1 MTHRPGKSLIRFM
14 ENQLGIPLENLGRAD
29 SYKID
34 YSAVAEKSRCVTGM
48 VNIACIINTL
58 CWSGRRD
65 SNPRP
70 SAPKSSAKLSTQGVV
85 SFQMERRGQIKTHL
99 AIQSKLEV
107 GA

>member
-1 MTHRPGKSLIRFM
+1 MTHGPGKSLIRFM
-14 ENQLGIPLENLGRAD
+14 ENQLGIPLENFGSAD

-48 VNIACIINTL
+48 VNIACIINKL

-70 SAPKSSAKLSTQGVV
+70 SAPKADALPGCATPRLSV
-85 SFQMERRGQIKTHL
+85 SIVSRDGFLGICPRL
-99 AIQSKLEV
+99 SF
-107 GA
+107 